1 MVSGF
6 SNSPVGGKKK
16 KKYLYNK
23 KVLRTESSGTSAFRQ
38 QRTSSVYMVYF
49 SLARSFLQKTKET
62 EEVSLNE
69 HILFSSRTLLHVMEK
84 DTKVNAT

>member
-1 MVSGF
+1 M
-6 SNSPVGGKKK
+6 
-16 KKYLYNK
+16 
-23 KVLRTESSGTSAFRQ
+23 
-38 QRTSSVYMVYF
+38 YMVYF